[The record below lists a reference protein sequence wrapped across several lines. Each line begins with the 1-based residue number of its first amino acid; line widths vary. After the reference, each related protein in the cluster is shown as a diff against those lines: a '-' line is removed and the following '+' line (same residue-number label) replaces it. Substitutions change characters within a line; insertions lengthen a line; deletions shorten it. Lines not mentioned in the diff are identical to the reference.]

1 MLARLEP
8 VRLQPQR
15 VLDAGCGVGAALP
28 GLARRFP
35 GAELVGIDWAG
46 SALDRARHR
55 LAPPRIAWLARWLSR
70 AARDDPQARALLYQA
85 DPRALPLAGN
95 SVDLIWSRLM
105 LHWHSPP
112 APLLAEWYRVIR
124 PGGVLAFSC
133 LGVDTL
139 TEVRE
144 LGAAIMPFP
153 DMHDV
158 GDALVAAGFA
168 EPVLDTERLTVT
180 WRDPEACVADLRT
193 LGGNALP
200 ERRRGLATPRSR
212 SRWLEAVSRSLR
224 REDGL
229 ISISFELIYGQAWCP
244 AVKRLPDG
252 LSPVRIV
259 SRRER

>member
-1 MLARLEP
+1 
-8 VRLQPQR
+8 
-15 VLDAGCGVGAALP
+15 VGTALP

-46 SALDRARHR
+46 SALDRARQR
-55 LAPPRIAWLARWLSR
+55 LAPPRLAWLARWLSR
-70 AARDDPQARALLYQA
+70 TGRDGPQAGALLSQA
-85 DPRALPLAGN
+85 DPHALPLAGN

-124 PGGVLAFSC
+124 PGGLLSFSC
-133 LGVDTL
+133 LAVDTL
-139 TEVRE
+139 AELRE

-180 WRDPEACVADLRT
+180 WRDPESLIADLRA
-193 LGGNALP
+193 LGGNALR
-200 ERRRGLATPRSR
+200 ERRRGLVTPRMR
-212 SRWLEAVSRSLR
+212 ARWLDALSRALR

-252 LSPVRIV
+252 LSPVRFV
-259 SRRER
+259 ARRRG